1 MRLFMMKTKIFL
13 LLSGILLFCASLA
26 AAQSLLVTAEQVKAW
41 VDGKRKFVLID
52 ARLPEEYGAAHIPR
66 AINIPPEE
74 MTLQKALLPK
84 DKSTP
89 LIFYCRGV
97 G

>member
-1 MRLFMMKTKIFL
+1 MKTKVLIL
-13 LLSGILLFCASLA
+13 LTGILLFSAFA
-26 AAQSLLVTAEQVKAW
+26 DAGQFQFVNAEQVKAW
-41 VDGKRKFVLID
+41 VDAKRKIVLID
-52 ARLPEEYGAAHIPR
+52 ARLPEEYREAHIPR
-66 AINIPPEE
+66 AINISAEQ
-74 MTLQKALLPK
+74 MVSQKSRLPK

>member
-1 MRLFMMKTKIFL
+1 MKTKVFI
-13 LLSGILLFCASLA
+13 LLSGILLFSALA
-26 AAQSLLVTAEQVKAW
+26 DAAQFQLVNAEQVKAW

-52 ARLPEEYGAAHIPR
+52 ARLPEEYGSAHIPR
-66 AINIPPEE
+66 AINIPPEQ
-74 MTLQKALLPK
+74 MTFQKARLPK

>member
-1 MRLFMMKTKIFL
+1 MMKTKVFI
-13 LLSGILLFCASLA
+13 LLSGIMLFSAFA
-26 AAQSLLVTAEQVKAW
+26 DAAQFQLVSAEQVKAW
-41 VDGKRKFVLID
+41 VDGKRKFALID
-52 ARLPEEYGAAHIPR
+52 VRLPEEYGAAHISG
-66 AINIPPEE
+66 AINIFPDQ
-74 MTLQKALLPK
+74 MQLQKALLPK

>member
-1 MRLFMMKTKIFL
+1 MKTKVFIL
-13 LLSGILLFCASLA
+13 LAGILLFSASSSA
-26 AAQSLLVTAEQVKAW
+26 AAQAQILTAEQVKAW

-52 ARLPEEYGAAHIPR
+52 ARLPEEYGEAHIPG
-66 AINIPPEE
+66 AINITPER
-74 MTLQKALLPK
+74 MKLDKARLPK

-89 LIFYCRGV
+89 LIFYCRGI

>member
-1 MRLFMMKTKIFL
+1 MKTKVFI
-13 LLSGILLFCASLA
+13 LLSGILLFSASVD
-26 AAQSLLVTAEQVKAW
+26 AAQFQLVSAEQVKAW

-52 ARLPEEYGAAHIPR
+52 ARLSEEYGAAHIPR
-66 AINIPPEE
+66 AINIPPEQ
-74 MTLQKALLPK
+74 MVLQKAMLPK

>member
-1 MRLFMMKTKIFL
+1 MKIKVFIL
-13 LLSGILLFCASLA
+13 LAGILLFSASVD
-26 AAQSLLVTAEQVKAW
+26 AAQFQLVSAEQVKAW
-41 VDGKRKFVLID
+41 VDGKKKFVLID
-52 ARLPEEYGAAHIPR
+52 ARLSEEYGAAHIPR
-66 AINIPPEE
+66 AINIPPEQ
-74 MTLQKALLPK
+74 MVLQKARLSK

>member
-1 MRLFMMKTKIFL
+1 MKAKVFL
-13 LLSGILLFCASLA
+13 LLSGILLFSASVDG
-26 AAQSLLVTAEQVKAW
+26 AQFQLVNAEQVKAW

-66 AINIPPEE
+66 AINIPPEQ
-74 MTLQKALLPK
+74 MTLQKARLTK

-89 LIFYCRGV
+89 LIFYCRGI

>member
-1 MRLFMMKTKIFL
+1 MKTKVFI
-13 LLSGILLFCASLA
+13 LLSGIMLFSAFA
-26 AAQSLLVTAEQVKAW
+26 DAAQFQLVSAEQVKAW
-41 VDGKRKFVLID
+41 VDGKRKFALID
-52 ARLPEEYGAAHIPR
+52 VRLPEEYGASHISG
-66 AINIPPEE
+66 AINIFPDQ
-74 MTLQKALLPK
+74 MQLQKALLPK

>member
-1 MRLFMMKTKIFL
+1 MMKTKIFL
-13 LLSGILLFCASLA
+13 LLSGMLLFCASLA
-26 AAQSLLVTAEQVKAW
+26 AAQSLLVTAGQVKAW
-41 VDGKRKFVLID
+41 VDGKRKFALID
-52 ARLPEEYGAAHIPR
+52 VRLPEEYGAAHIPG
-66 AINIPPEE
+66 AINIFPDQ
-74 MTLQKALLPK
+74 MQLQKALLPK